1 MNMEINSTGAAPRAM
16 PIGLATRPT
25 PPPATASKV
34 APAATVPAAE
44 ASKIDQVQ
52 LEAAVKAINAMLAPV
67 TNAVTFSIDQDSGKT
82 VVKLLDNQTNEV
94 IRQFPSK
101 EMLAIAKD
109 MTQYKGLLIFEKS

>member
-1 MNMEINSTGAAPRAM
+1 MEINSTGAASNPM
-16 PIGLATRPT
+16 PIGLATRSPQPIPKEARVT
-25 PPPATASKV
+25 
-34 APAATVPAAE
+34 PAATAQPVA
-44 ASKIDQVQ
+44 ASKTDQVQ
-52 LEAAVKAINAMLAPV
+52 LEEAVKAINAMLAPV

-109 MTQYKGLLIFEKS
+109 MTQYKGLLISEKS